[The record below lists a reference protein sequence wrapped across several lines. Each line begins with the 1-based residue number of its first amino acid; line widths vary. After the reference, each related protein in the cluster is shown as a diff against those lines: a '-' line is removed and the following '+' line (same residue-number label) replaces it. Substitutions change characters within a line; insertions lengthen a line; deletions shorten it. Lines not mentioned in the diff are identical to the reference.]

1 MSLRL
6 LQRFGISNPSPRFI
20 RTVSQAFVNGSYHH
34 QSGTSSILFGS
45 NQYGDL
51 SATIA
56 AIILDAESRSE
67 VLDADPMH
75 GSIREP
81 LIRVI
86 SMMRTLEY
94 EHTWKMAGESYT
106 SLGHMESRIGKYFEV
121 TIIFILFKVS
131 FCTIC

>member
-1 MSLRL
+1 M
-6 LQRFGISNPSPRFI
+6 
-20 RTVSQAFVNGSYHH
+20 SQAFINGSYKH
-34 QSGTSSILFGS
+34 QLGSDTILFGN

-56 AIILDAESRSE
+56 AIVLDAESRSE
-67 VLDADPMH
+67 VLDSDPMY

-94 EHTWKMAGESYT
+94 EHTWKMAGESYI
-106 SLGHMESRIGKYFEV
+106 SLGHMESRIGEY
-121 TIIFILFKVS
+121 L
-131 FCTIC
+131 